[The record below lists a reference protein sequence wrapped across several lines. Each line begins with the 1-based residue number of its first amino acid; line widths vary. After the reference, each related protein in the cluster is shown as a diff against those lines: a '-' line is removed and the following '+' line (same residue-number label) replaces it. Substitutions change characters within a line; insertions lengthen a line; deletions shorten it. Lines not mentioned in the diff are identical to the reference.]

1 MLELR
6 IINAGTA
13 MPLFDLPAALGTRR
27 AAKGIAD
34 TIEGLI
40 AFLDDLCGDTDLE
53 ANGDELDGNAS
64 EDDFMY
70 HGGWGP
76 GCPIADP
83 GGCEHDGREPPGAE

>member
-13 MPLFDLPAALGTRR
+13 MPLFYLPAALGRR
-27 AAKGIAD
+27 QAAKGIAD

-40 AFLDDLCGDTDLE
+40 AFLDDLGGDTDLE
-53 ANGDELDGNAS
+53 ANGDELDGSNG
-64 EDDFMY
+64 EDEFMH
-70 HGGWGP
+70 HGHWGP

-83 GGCEHDGREPPGAE
+83 DKGDDEDGEHEDGV